1 MKNETFV
8 FKIKRDSIPEP
19 EDFSMRKLSVFD
31 FFTSIHSFISH
42 NFAGAIKINFP
53 ERYKGFIHISPRG
66 FAYFISLLL
75 SDIYGNSM
83 VNVDVLSDDE
93 KIIMHIDGIGAL
105 KRKNRLFDIAVRSG
119 FSVTEEN
126 DRLILSAPVKITQ
139 ESFVY
144 ADNMLELIN
153 YFYEVFLS

>member
-1 MKNETFV
+1 
-8 FKIKRDSIPEP
+8 
-19 EDFSMRKLSVFD
+19 
-31 FFTSIHSFISH
+31 
-42 NFAGAIKINFP
+42 
-53 ERYKGFIHISPRG
+53 
-66 FAYFISLLL
+66 
-75 SDIYGNSM
+75 M